1 MILILRFVAAGMTAL
16 FAALVIWNL
25 PYPYLSPRWFFT
37 ACGVAF
43 MAAGFVGFVLPEN
56 KKGGE

>member
-1 MILILRFVAAGMTAL
+1 MILFRAVVALIMVLIA
-16 FAALVIWNL
+16 FAVIYNL

-43 MAAGFVGFVLPEN
+43 MAAAFVGFVLPQDE
-56 KKGGE
+56 KDD

>member
-1 MILILRFVAAGMTAL
+1 MLL
-16 FAALVIWNL
+16 FRAVVALVMVLIAFAVIYNL

-43 MAAGFVGFVLPEN
+43 MAAAFVGFILPTN
-56 KKGGE
+56 KKGG

>member
-1 MILILRFVAAGMTAL
+1 MLLIRCVVALVMVL
-16 FAALVIWNL
+16 VAALVIFNL

-43 MAAGFVGFVLPEN
+43 MAAAFVGFILPAK
-56 KKGGE
+56 KKGE